1 MAITTIRLRFETERE
16 AAFGAIVA
24 GYTGVGAAFANPIRL
39 IVLQNQTDVSLTFS
53 FDGVNDTITIPSNVG
68 FTFDISS
75 NKDSPGDALFL
86 SAGDRIFV
94 KRDGV
99 PTSGSVFVTAFYGG

>member
-1 MAITTIRLRFETERE
+1 MPKVSIRLRFETERE

-24 GYTGVGAAFANPIRL
+24 GYTGVGTAFDNPIRL
-39 IVLQNQTDVSLTFS
+39 IVLQNQTDASLTFS
-53 FDGVNDTITIPSNVG
+53 FDGINDTITIPSNVG

-75 NKDSPGDALFL
+75 NKDSPGNAFFL
-86 SAGDRIFV
+86 ATGDRIFV
-94 KRDGV
+94 KRDGT